1 MALLV
6 AIPRKNS
13 KGLYKMKGF
22 LKFIATI
29 LTVIMAIWDIFEFLA
44 IPALFVVIGLLNSYS
59 WRYYVITIIAYV
71 IIFALIELIAHL
83 VSSQLDEKYTPLIVK
98 KLEKYFGK
106 PDNE

>member
-1 MALLV
+1 
-6 AIPRKNS
+6 
-13 KGLYKMKGF
+13 MKGF

-29 LTVIMAIWDIFEFLA
+29 LTVIMAICDIFEFLA

-59 WRYYVITIIAYV
+59 WHYYVITIIAYV
-71 IIFALIELIAHL
+71 IIFALIELIAHS
-83 VSSQLDEKYTPLIVK
+83 VSSKLDKKYTPRLVR